1 LTPNRAADAAFGTH
15 RVSPVDVLDPG
26 ATAEIAVEV
35 PGVRKE
41 GFEVYMFGER
51 LNLKGKK
58 SSERADADNGIHRV
72 ERRCSAWMLRV
83 CLLTGQWCEKPASAK
98 NDLAL

>member
-1 LTPNRAADAAFGTH
+1 LTPDRAADAAFGTH

-41 GFEVYMFGER
+41 GFDVYMFGER

-58 SSERADADNGIHRV
+58 VLNARTPITAFIALNGGVRPG
-72 ERRCSAWMLRV
+72 CYGSA
-83 CLLTGQWCEKPASAK
+83 C
-98 NDLAL
+98 